1 MQLVHL
7 KLLGTVGDT
16 FDRLLEM
23 QLLVFTEPRVG
34 YPGYPP
40 ASRFN
45 LTSSS
50 QLLVHELKSA

>member
-7 KLLGTVGDT
+7 KLLGAVGDIVNH
-16 FDRLLEM
+16 LLEM
-23 QLLVFTEPRVG
+23 QQLVFTEPRVG
-34 YPGYPP
+34 YPGYP